1 MYAVGIP
8 IVMRNAFDERSK
20 RAIDIESRAEAT
32 FGICFRPGPTA
43 ETRLNTFCRGYPTHI
58 FETGPGYILDVLL
71 FSEIGN
77 TKTLVCNDSAIT
89 KSVRDTLLS
98 GAKAQGVDAK

>member
-1 MYAVGIP
+1 
-8 IVMRNAFDERSK
+8 MRNTLDERSEW
-20 RAIDIESRAEAT
+20 AIDIESRAEAT
-32 FGICFRPGPTA
+32 FGICFRPEPTA
-43 ETRLNTFCRGYPTHI
+43 ETRLNTFRCGYPTHV
-58 FETGPGYILDVLL
+58 FKTGPEYILDVRL

-89 KSVRDTLLS
+89 KSVRYTLVS